1 MHFENNMFENILN
14 IVMDVKLKT
23 KDNMKAKMDIPLF
36 CHRKNMELVYNRLRV
51 VKPKANFVLDNNAQ
65 IFVYQ

>member
-1 MHFENNMFENILN
+1 MHFENNMFEIILN
-14 IVMDVKLKT
+14 TVMDVKLKT

-36 CHRKNMELVYNRLRV
+36 RHRKNMELVYNRLRV
-51 VKPKANFVLDNNAQ
+51 VKPKVNFVLNKNAQ